1 MKNFNEKGITLIALV
16 VTIII
21 LIILA
26 GISISTLTGKN
37 GILSRATEAQN
48 LTRISNEKEAL
59 ELACTLA
66 SMENSL
72 DSSNQYFIGKKL
84 SNPKLDNVNWDMIV
98 INDSQKK
105 YGDSWNFIAKNTDI
119 SNYGLANYNWL
130 VNYNSG
136 EIIKLEENSFTELSS
151 KTGLAITDGLLFN
164 IDAANISSDDIS
176 TWGDNV
182 RLYYFDD
189 STYDTYD
196 KRTTAYT
203 EQIPYVDVSKFSG
216 YDRQV
221 SSNAK
226 NYIDL
231 DKNAFKFNGNNYIEI
246 YNKDGFDFSDGFT
259 FEFYGN
265 LSDLSSSFYQSAFVP
280 FLGLWSGNFNSQC
293 SSRFG
298 YLYDKTKLHYSL
310 VLKDPDECGSWP
322 EVDNPHNQ
330 QYNISD
336 LLTNDIYLTLVFVPS
351 KSGNATQSIYINGNL
366 LATGWLTNT
375 YYNQFITAAKSLNY
389 IELGRCTM
397 SKNGNWCYSK
407 GLCYTSRLY
416 NKALSS
422 DEVLQNATKTMAY
435 HNALE
440 K

>member
-26 GISISTLTGKN
+26 GISISTLTGKD

-182 RLYYFDD
+182 HLYYFDD

-196 KRTTAYT
+196 KRKAAYN
-203 EQIPYVDVSKFSG
+203 EQTSYSDVSKFSG
-216 YDRQV
+216 YDRQIA
-221 SSNAK
+221 SNAK

-265 LSDLSSSFYQSAFVP
+265 LSDLSNAISVSY
-280 FLGLWSGNFNSQC
+280 FLPLVGLWDGIFSNQC
-293 SSRFG
+293 CSRFG
-298 YLYDKTKLHYSL
+298 YLTSSNKIHYSL
-310 VLKDPDECGSWP
+310 TLNDPDECGSWP
-322 EVDNPHNQ
+322 EIGYPHNQ
-330 QYNISD
+330 QYALD
-336 LLTNDIYLTLVFVPS
+336 TF
-351 KSGNATQSIYINGNL
+351 IN
-366 LATGWLTNT
+366 TD
-375 YYNQFITAAKSLNY
+375 S
-389 IELGRCTM
+389 
-397 SKNGNWCYSK
+397 
-407 GLCYTSRLY
+407 
-416 NKALSS
+416 
-422 DEVLQNATKTMAY
+422 
-435 HNALE
+435 
-440 K
+440 

>member
-1 MKNFNEKGITLIALV
+1 M
-16 VTIII
+16 
-21 LIILA
+21 
-26 GISISTLTGKN
+26 LTGQN
-37 GILSRATEAQN
+37 GILNRATEAQN
-48 LTRISNEKEAL
+48 QTHFSNEKEAL

-66 SMENSL
+66 SMENSI

-105 YGDSWNFIAKNTDI
+105 YGDSWNFISKNTDI
-119 SNYGLANYNWL
+119 SNYGPANYNWL

-136 EIIKLEENSFTELSS
+136 EIIKLEEKSFTELSS
-151 KTGLAITDGLLFN
+151 ENGLAITDGLLFN

-182 RLYYFDD
+182 HLYYFDD

-196 KRTTAYT
+196 KRKAAYN
-203 EQIPYVDVSKFSG
+203 EQTSYSDVSEFSG

-221 SSNAK
+221 ASNAK

-231 DKNAFKFNGNNYIEI
+231 DKNAFKFNGNKYIEI
-246 YNKDGFDFSDGFT
+246 YNKDGFGFSNGFT

-265 LSDLSSSFYQSAFVP
+265 LNNNIYAFYPASYIP
-280 FLGLWSGNFNSQC
+280 FIGLWDGKFGTQC
-293 SSRFG
+293 YSRFG
-298 YLYDKTKLHYSL
+298 YLSGSSKIHYNLSAL
-310 VLKDPDECGSWP
+310 NGECGSWAEP
-322 EVDNPHNQ
+322 NYLYNQ
-330 QYNISD
+330 QYKIPNFANTDS
-336 LLTNDIYLTLVFVPS
+336 YLTLVF
-351 KSGNATQSIYINGNL
+351 NASDPENITQSIYLNGNL
-366 LATGWLTNT
+366 LGEGWLTKD
-375 YYNQFITAAKSLNY
+375 YYNDFASNAQSLNY

-397 SKNGNWCYSK
+397 STLGNWCYSK

-435 HNALE
+435 HSALG

>member
-26 GISISTLTGKN
+26 GISISTLTGKD

-182 RLYYFDD
+182 HLYYFDD

-196 KRTTAYT
+196 KRKAAYN
-203 EQIPYVDVSKFSG
+203 EQTSYSDVSKFSG
-216 YDRQV
+216 YDRQIA
-221 SSNAK
+221 SNAK

-265 LSDLSSSFYQSAFVP
+265 LSDLSNAISVSY
-280 FLGLWSGNFNSQC
+280 FLPLVGLWDGIFSNQC
-293 SSRFG
+293 CSRFG
-298 YLYDKTKLHYSL
+298 YLTSSNKIHYSL
-310 VLKDPDECGSWP
+310 TLNDPDECGSWP
-322 EVDNPHNQ
+322 EIGYPHNQ
-330 QYNISD
+330 QYALDTFINTDSYI
-336 LLTNDIYLTLVFVPS
+336 TLVFKPS
-351 KSGNATQSIYINGNL
+351 SNGTISQSIYSNGNL
-366 LATGWLTNT
+366 LDEGWLTRN
-375 YYNQFITAAKSLNY
+375 YYNIFINFAKSLNY
-389 IELGRCTM
+389 IELGRCIM
-397 SKNGNWCYSK
+397 GYPSNWCYSK

-416 NKALSS
+416 NKALSA
-422 DEVLQNATKTMAY
+422 DEVSQNATKTMAY
-435 HNALE
+435 HNALG

>member
-98 INDSQKK
+98 INDSKKK
-105 YGDSWNFIAKNTDI
+105 YGDSWNFISKNTDI

-151 KTGLAITDGLLFN
+151 KTSLAITDGLLFN
-164 IDAANISSDDIS
+164 IDVANISSDDIS

-182 RLYYFDD
+182 HLYYFDD

-203 EQIPYVDVSKFSG
+203 EQIPYGDVSKFSG

-231 DKNAFKFNGNNYIEI
+231 DKKAFKFNGNNYIEI
-246 YNKDGFDFSDGFT
+246 YNKDGFNFSDGFT

-265 LSDLSSSFYQSAFVP
+265 ITENSSSLKADAFIP
-280 FLGLWSGNFNSQC
+280 LIGLWNGSYKNQC
-293 SSRFG
+293 TTRFG
-298 YLYDKTKLHYSL
+298 YIFDSRKKLHYSL
-310 VLKDPDECGSWP
+310 TFSENGNVCGSWP
-322 EVDNPHNQ
+322 ESNYSYNQ
-330 QYNISD
+330 QYSLDNFINNNIYITIAFS
-336 LLTNDIYLTLVFVPS
+336 PS
-351 KSGNATQSIYINGNL
+351 VGDTVIQSIYINGKL
-366 LATGWLTNT
+366 LDSGWLTKE
-375 YYNQFITAAKSLNY
+375 YYNFFVHIAKSLNY

-397 SKNGNWCYSK
+397 SRRW
-407 GLCYTSRLY
+407 
-416 NKALSS
+416 
-422 DEVLQNATKTMAY
+422 
-435 HNALE
+435 
-440 K
+440 